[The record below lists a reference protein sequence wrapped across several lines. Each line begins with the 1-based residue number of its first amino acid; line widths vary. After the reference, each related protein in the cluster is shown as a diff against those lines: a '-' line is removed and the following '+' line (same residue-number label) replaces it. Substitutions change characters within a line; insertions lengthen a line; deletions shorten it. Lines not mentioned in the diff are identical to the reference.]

1 MTQDKQNKGR
11 YVGARW
17 GGSYPVR
24 ILGYDCKPG
33 DVCTVM
39 SEEQAT
45 TAPQWSPVYES
56 VTARS
61 LDKGDDANPAPV
73 EGLSTK
79 KSAARRG
86 KEA

>member
-1 MTQDKQNKGR
+1 MAQEKQKKGR
-11 YVGARW
+11 YIGARW

-45 TAPQWSPVYES
+45 TSPQWAPVYEPAP
-56 VTARS
+56 VPS
-61 LDKGDDANPAPV
+61 LDKGDDANPAP
-73 EGLSTK
+73 EAPTTK